1 LWLAVVLA
9 VYILVVVQVDLE
21 LIQVFKLRRGLLIQ
35 SLLVLVVRVLLLPQ
49 IKQIIQEVILF
60 LTLLHQLVV
69 VALEITKAR
78 ALVAVLAVA
87 VDGLV

>member
-1 LWLAVVLA
+1 
-9 VYILVVVQVDLE
+9 
-21 LIQVFKLRRGLLIQ
+21 
-35 SLLVLVVRVLLLPQ
+35 VLVVLVLLLLT

-60 LTLLHQLVV
+60 LTLSHQLVV
-69 VALEITKAR
+69 VALETTKAR